1 MNNIL
6 QKIDSL
12 CEQKGWSKYK
22 LAERSSITLSTMNA
36 WYKNDYTPKIESLE
50 RMCGAFGITLSQ
62 FFADEDESFSL
73 TENQRRLV
81 KQSVRLSGEQLE
93 AVIHLL
99 EKMNEQL

>member
-22 LAERSSITLSTMNA
+22 LAERSGLTLSTMNA

-50 RMCGAFGITLSQ
+50 PVL
-62 FFADEDESFSL
+62 
-73 TENQRRLV
+73 RR
-81 KQSVRLSGEQLE
+81 
-93 AVIHLL
+93 
-99 EKMNEQL
+99 